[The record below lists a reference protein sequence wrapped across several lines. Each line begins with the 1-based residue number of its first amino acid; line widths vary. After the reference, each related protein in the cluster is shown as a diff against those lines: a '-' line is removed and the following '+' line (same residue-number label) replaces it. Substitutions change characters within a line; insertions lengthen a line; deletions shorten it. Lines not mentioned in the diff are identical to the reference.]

1 MGDTDGGSRAARRAR
16 DPEAD
21 TPRQNW
27 TRDGAARINGDDGE
41 GGQRGLFG
49 RLIEAFATPPDEHGP
64 HGEGAQVVALGLARL
79 RRLRL
84 EDIAVPRAEIV
95 ATPVDIGR
103 ADLVASFRD
112 SGFSRL
118 PVYEETLD
126 RPLGLLLLKD
136 LALRYGFNGHH
147 DFDLRPLL
155 RPLIYAPPSMPAAA
169 LLQRMQ
175 AERTHMALV
184 IDEYGGV
191 DGLVTIEDLLE
202 QVVGEI
208 EDEHDTA
215 DERPWTAEGAG
226 VWAVQARAPLQEVE
240 TEIGVVLLEGD
251 ARDEIDTLGGLVA
264 MLAGRV
270 PARGEVL
277 HHPAG
282 LDIEVLD
289 ADPRRLKRLRLRLSD
304 PPA

>member
-21 TPRQNW
+21 TPRQMKP
-27 TRDGAARINGDDGE
+27 RDAQSRPDGE
-41 GGQRGLFG
+41 EGDSAQRGLFG
-49 RLIEAFATPPDEHGP
+49 RLIEAFASPNDDDGPP
-64 HGEGAQVVALGLARL
+64 GEGAQVVALGLARL

-84 EDIAVPRAEIV
+84 EDVALPRAEIV
-95 ATPVDIGR
+95 AVPVDIAR
-103 ADLVASFRD
+103 ADLVAAFRE
-112 SGFSRL
+112 SGFSRV
-118 PVYEETLD
+118 PVYEETMD

-136 LALRYGFNGHH
+136 LALRYGFNGNHEL
-147 DFDLRPLL
+147 DLRPLL

-215 DERPWTAEGAG
+215 DERPWTREEGG
-226 VWAVQARAPLQEVE
+226 TWLMLARTPLEEVE
-240 TEIGVVLLEGD
+240 AEIEVVLLEGD

-277 HHPAG
+277 RHPAG
-282 LDIEVLD
+282 VDIEVVD
-289 ADPRRLKRLRLRLSD
+289 ADPRRLKRLRLRVITD
-304 PPA
+304 PA